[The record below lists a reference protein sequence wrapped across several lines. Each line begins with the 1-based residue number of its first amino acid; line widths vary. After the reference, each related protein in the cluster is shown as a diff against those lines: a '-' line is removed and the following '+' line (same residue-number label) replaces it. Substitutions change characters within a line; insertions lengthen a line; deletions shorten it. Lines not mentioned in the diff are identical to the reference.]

1 MDRINGTNM
10 PCRKPTPAIT
20 LIDIESIVKTCSG
33 IEDSMNTILH
43 SYIFVPSKKAGLNF
57 SRNV

>member
-1 MDRINGTNM
+1 MNM
-10 PCRKPTPAIT
+10 PCRKPTPAIA
-20 LIDIESIVKTCSG
+20 LIDVESIVKTCSG
-33 IEDSMNTILH
+33 IEDSMKTILH